1 MRSNVIS
8 LPLNRWRA
16 RPVTIAQLVAEFG
29 KVKAAE
35 RALKS
40 RQKAIIEAMRTARLP
55 SEEQEAGQ

>member
-16 RPVTIAQLVAEFG
+16 RPATIAQLAAEFC

-40 RQKAIIEAMRTARLP
+40 RQKAIIEAIRTARLP